1 MKKPEITT
9 DSMTRIVVKEFI
21 ELNHKIEHG
30 METYPGLSLV
40 EVYEHLPRFDNNAL
54 IDGINLLGIS
64 GTYID
69 SPFHEDPNGDR
80 ICDYP
85 LEKLV
90 NLPILVVNKPDSRI
104 SFEIEDFDGLDV
116 SGKAVLL
123 NSKHDRFFGQK
134 EYGIGTPYITVEA
147 AEYLVKQGVVLV
159 GIDSPLVDNI
169 ETSAEAIPVHNTF
182 LSNGV
187 VICEDMT
194 NIAAVEGKN
203 AYLTAVP
210 PRVPLAS
217 FPARVFATVYE

>member
-1 MKKPEITT
+1 MEYKQSQQKPL
-9 DSMTRIVVKEFI
+9 SVKEYI

-30 METYPGLSLV
+30 METYPGLSHV
-40 EVYEHLPRFDNNAL
+40 EVYDKFPRFGNSAL

-69 SPFHEDPNGDR
+69 APFHEDPNGDK

-90 NLPILVVNKPDSRI
+90 NLPVVVINKPQARVA
-104 SFEIEDFDGLDV
+104 FELEDFIGVDV

-123 NSKHDRFFGQK
+123 NSQHDRFFGMP
-134 EYGIGTPYITVEA
+134 EYGVDTPYLSIDA
-147 AEYLVKQGVVLV
+147 ANYLVEKGVALV

-169 ETSAEAIPVHNTF
+169 ESSELEIPVHNIL

-194 NIAAVEGKN
+194 NISAVENKV

-217 FPARVFATVYE
+217 FPARVFATVFE

>member
-1 MKKPEITT
+1 
-9 DSMTRIVVKEFI
+9 MTKIVVKEYI

-30 METYPGLSLV
+30 METYPGLSHV
-40 EVYEHLPRFDNNAL
+40 EVYEHFPRFENNAL

-69 SPFHEDPNGDR
+69 SPFHEDPNGEK

-90 NLPILVVNKPDSRI
+90 NLPIIVVNKPDSRV
-104 SFEIEDFDGLDV
+104 SFELEDFDGLDLC
-116 SGKAVLL
+116 GKAVLL
-123 NSKHDRFFGQK
+123 NSKHDQFFGKK
-134 EYGIGTPYITVEA
+134 EYGLNTPYISVEA
-147 AEYLVKQGVVLV
+147 AEELVKQGVVLV

-169 ETSAEAIPVHNTF
+169 ETSAGAIPVHNIL
-182 LSNGV
+182 LSNGI

-194 NIAAVEGKN
+194 NIAAAEGKD

>member
-1 MKKPEITT
+1 MDRAVIIT
-9 DSMTRIVVKEFI
+9 DSMNKLVVKEFI

-30 METYPGLSLV
+30 METYPGLSHV
-40 EVYEHLPRFDNNAL
+40 EVYDHFPRFDNNAL

-69 SPFHEDPNGDR
+69 SPYHEDPNGER

-90 NLPILVVNKPDSRI
+90 NLPIVVVNKQDSRVA
-104 SFEIEDFDGLDV
+104 FEIEDFDGLDV

-123 NSKHDRFFGQK
+123 NSNHDRFFGK
-134 EYGIGTPYITVEA
+134 EEYGIDTPYLSVDA
-147 AEYLVKQGVVLV
+147 AEYLVKQGVALV

-169 ETSAEAIPVHNTF
+169 GTSEESIPVHNIL
-182 LSNGV
+182 LSSGV

-194 NIAAVEGKN
+194 NIAAAKGKN

>member
-1 MKKPEITT
+1 
-9 DSMTRIVVKEFI
+9 MTKIVVKEYI

-30 METYPGLSLV
+30 METYPGLSHV
-40 EVYEHLPRFDNNAL
+40 EVYEHFPRFENNAL

-69 SPFHEDPNGDR
+69 SPFHEDPNGEK

-90 NLPILVVNKPDSRI
+90 NLPIIVVNKPDSRV
-104 SFEIEDFDGLDV
+104 SFELEDFDGLDLC
-116 SGKAVLL
+116 GKAVLL
-123 NSKHDRFFGQK
+123 NSKHDQFFGKK
-134 EYGIGTPYITVEA
+134 EYGLNTPYISVEA
-147 AEYLVKQGVVLV
+147 AEELVKQGVVLV

-169 ETSAEAIPVHNTF
+169 ETSEGAIPVHNIL
-182 LSNGV
+182 LSNGI

-194 NIAAVEGKN
+194 NIAAAEGKD
-203 AYLTAVP
+203 AYLKAVP